1 MKKRSVLN
9 KQSVKKRRGRK
20 TTFAAF
26 GVIRRVLPALLKAF
40 AVVTVIAVISFSFLY
55 FHHRLLTSPYIKL
68 EHVDVKGVEGEIR
81 DELIQMC
88 NLDSELT
95 LLALNL
101 NELKQEMEKHPWVRS
116 VKLGRRFPHT
126 LVVQAE
132 KEIPSA
138 LVVTD
143 GTYYMNQWG
152 VVFKK
157 VNEFEEMDFP
167 VITGVSKQESE
178 AQEQLESVAHVI
190 KILASQKRPWSL
202 KDLSEIHV
210 KKYGEISLYFGHLGA
225 EIKTCGDF
233 ESKMDG
239 LKKVAKHLS
248 KTGRIHQVTGID
260 LNFVDG
266 AVVSFRKG

>member
-9 KQSVKKRRGRK
+9 KQSVKKKQKKRNA
-20 TTFAAF
+20 FPVF

-40 AVVTVIAVISFSFLY
+40 ALFTAVAVISLSLLY
-55 FHHRLLTSPYIKL
+55 FYHCLLTSPYIKL

-88 NLDSELT
+88 GLDSELT
-95 LLALNL
+95 LFALNL
-101 NELKQEMEKHPWVRS
+101 NEMKQNMEKHPWVRS

-126 LVVQAE
+126 LVVRAE

-143 GTYYMNQWG
+143 GIYYMNRWG
-152 VVFKK
+152 EVFKK
-157 VNEFEEMDFP
+157 AIESDETNFP
-167 VITGVSKQESE
+167 VITGVSKRVSE
-178 AQEQLESVAHVI
+178 AQEQLNRAAHI
-190 KILASQKRPWSL
+190 MRILETQEGPWSL
-202 KDLSEIHV
+202 RELSEIHV
-210 KKYGEISLYFGHLGA
+210 KKYGEISLYFGHLKA
-225 EIKTCGDF
+225 EIKICGDF
-233 ESKMDG
+233 KSKMDG

-260 LNFVDG
+260 LNSVDS